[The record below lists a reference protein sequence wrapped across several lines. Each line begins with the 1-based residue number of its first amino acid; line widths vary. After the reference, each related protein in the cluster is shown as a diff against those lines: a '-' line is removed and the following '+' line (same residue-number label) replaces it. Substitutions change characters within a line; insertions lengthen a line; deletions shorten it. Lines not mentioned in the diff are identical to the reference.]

1 MNYDWQMDLRPSS
14 GTAATVLP
22 PAMVEETGW
31 DILLAL
37 RSDQRCG
44 LSLGKLGAIISVP
57 QPALVRWFAGLEQRR
72 LITGNTDSLTGEVQ
86 AVLTPAGRELLDKY
100 LSATSDLQ
108 VGAHH

>member
-1 MNYDWQMDLRPSS
+1 MNYDWQMDLRPNS

-44 LSLGKLGAIISVP
+44 LSLGKLGAVISVP
-57 QPALVRWFAGLEQRR
+57 QPALIGWLAGLEQRQ
-72 LITGNTDSLTGEVQ
+72 LITGNTDSLTGEVR
-86 AVLTPAGRELLDKY
+86 AVLTLAGRELLDKY

>member
-1 MNYDWQMDLRPSS
+1 MNYDWQMDLKPRS

-22 PAMVEETGW
+22 PATVEETGW

-37 RSDQRCG
+37 RTDQRCG

-57 QPALVRWFAGLEQRR
+57 QPALVGWLVGLEQRL
-72 LITGNTDSLTGEVQ
+72 LITGSTDSVTGEVR

-100 LSATSDLQ
+100 LSASCDLQ
-108 VGAHH
+108 ISAHH